1 MRWLRTLWRI
11 MLLLCVA
18 LVATPVSAAQP
29 APADVSLRA
38 WPSVRDVLP
47 GGVVS
52 VELMAHNLGEG
63 RASYTRVELEYVRE
77 EINPFRTS
85 LNAPGM
91 WVSELGSRR
100 LVIEFD
106 QLNPDEER
114 RALIFFRVNENL
126 PSGFRIIARA
136 RVQWQD
142 SNGKRNAGT
151 NPLII
156 TVTGSQPA
164 EPRASIT
171 PTVAAANSPVRVS
184 VAHYFPNET
193 IVLWLNLPDGSVRPV
208 RETAQS
214 DGAGTAEFELR
225 LPDLAPGA
233 YTLVVCGHVS
243 RITQVATL
251 TITPDRTMGP

>member
-1 MRWLRTLWRI
+1 
-11 MLLLCVA
+11 MLLCMA
-18 LVATPVSAAQP
+18 LAATPASAAQP

-38 WPSVRDVLP
+38 WPSVRDILP
-47 GGVVS
+47 GGVIS

-63 RASYTRVELEYVRE
+63 SASYTRVELEYVRE
-77 EINPFRTS
+77 EMNPFRTS
-85 LNAPGM
+85 MSTPGM

-100 LVIEFD
+100 LVVEFGR
-106 QLNPDEER
+106 LNPGEER
-114 RALIFFRVNENL
+114 RALIFFQVNENL

-136 RVQWQD
+136 KAQWQD

-156 TVTGSQPA
+156 TIAGSQPA

-171 PTVAAANSPVRVS
+171 PAVAASGALVRIS
-184 VAHYFPNET
+184 VVNYFPNET
-193 IVLWLNLPDGSVRPV
+193 IVLWLNLPDGSVRPI

-214 DGAGTAEFELR
+214 DGAGAAEFEIR

-243 RITQVATL
+243 RITQVGTL
-251 TITPDRTMGP
+251 TITS